1 MFRIRGTDRRKEF
14 VKGTL
19 VEAQQIRGK
28 KVEYFSPETGFIL
41 LKRIMPINY
50 TKKVIQR
57 ARSAAKLSLETPL
70 SLREFYYTLRV
81 TPDLVKAFDTGNPDA
96 IYPMVLRAI
105 CDVEILCD
113 IGREYF
119 TVGNL
124 SKGFIYYYHSEK
136 FSDKDRMI
144 AFTENIARSALA
156 DEELE
161 ACENI
166 IVIEKNAA
174 ATRLVDLGMSELTNS
189 VIVTVGGNFNRAI
202 WALTDRFKDSK
213 NIIYFC
219 DADAYGVDMLRTIA
233 VGTKNSRHLTFKFPP
248 AKNPNIYL
256 AGLYPSVGESLGL
269 PNDVQQ
275 KRPLANP
282 FVQRR
287 INFLRSHGL
296 LNQQDYDTWMR
307 DKTYELESLSTA
319 YKSRK
324 DGKPIGLAIHLIE
337 YMRLF
342 EIPVKPPLPPD
353 EELEKEF
360 RKKAYEELK
369 SEIEE
374 KLQYPKVVWDL
385 YWHFEQAKKDLI
397 EEIFEDLKPE
407 YDDALD
413 EVTAKEIKF
422 HIYKQFEEDPERATY
437 DLKAIAHKLKVQF
450 DIKPEWKADEL
461 TERVEGALADYKA
474 EVVEFVKEVVF
485 APIHNETTII
495 DTYDLIL
502 QKLGADPEDCRKVR
516 EALEKRF
523 KE

>member
-1 MFRIRGTDRRKEF
+1 LFRIHGTDKRKEF
-14 VKGTL
+14 VKSTL
-19 VEAQQIRGK
+19 IEAQQIRGK

-41 LKRIMPINY
+41 LEKVMPINY

-57 ARSAAKLSLETPL
+57 AKSAAKLSLGTPL

-81 TPDLVKAFDTGNPDA
+81 TPSLVKAFKGANPDA

-105 CDVEILCD
+105 SDVEILCD

-124 SKGFIYYYHSEK
+124 SKGFIYYFHSEK

-233 VGTKNSRHLTFKFPP
+233 VGTMNSRHLPFKFPP
-248 AKNPNIYL
+248 EKNSGIYL

-282 FVQRR
+282 YVQRR
-287 INFLRSHGL
+287 ISFLLSHGL

-324 DGKPIGLAIHLIE
+324 NGKPIGLAIHLIE

-342 EIPVKPPLPPD
+342 GIPVKPPLPPD
-353 EELEKEF
+353 DKLEKDF
-360 RKKAYEELK
+360 REAAYEELK
-369 SEIEE
+369 TEIDN
-374 KLQYPKVVWDL
+374 QFNYPDVVWTL
-385 YWHFEQAKKDLI
+385 YYHFEKVKKDLI

-407 YDDALD
+407 YDEALD
-413 EVTAKEIKF
+413 DVTAQEIKY
-422 HIYKQFEEDPERATY
+422 HIYKQFEADPNRATY
-437 DLKAIAHKLKVQF
+437 DLKAIAHKLKVKF
-450 DIKPEWKADEL
+450 NISVDWIADLL
-461 TERVEGALADYKA
+461 TEKVDDALKEYKE
-474 EVVEFVKEVVF
+474 EVVEFVKDVIF
-485 APIHNETTII
+485 APIHNESTLI
-495 DTYDLIL
+495 DAYDLIL

-523 KE
+523 KK